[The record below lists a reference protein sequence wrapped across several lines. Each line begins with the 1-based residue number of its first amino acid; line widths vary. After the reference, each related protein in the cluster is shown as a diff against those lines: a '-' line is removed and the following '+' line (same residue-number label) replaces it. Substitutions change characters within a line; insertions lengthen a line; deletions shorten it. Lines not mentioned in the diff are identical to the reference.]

1 MYTLFLNILIFFYRG
16 LTPAQ
21 AELKFLN
28 VAKVIEM
35 YGVDRHTVF
44 GKDGSDY
51 ILGLTPT
58 GILIYEGESKIGL
71 FFWNKITKLDFKKKK
86 LTLVVVEDTDEGFE
100 QVISRVFFYM
110 IFWAK
115 IQFFLKNLL

>member
-1 MYTLFLNILIFFYRG
+1 MYKFFNCPSFLTILIFFFFYRG

-100 QVISRVFFYM
+100 QVISRDFF
-110 IFWAK
+110 I
-115 IQFFLKNLL
+115 L